1 MKIFQNWQKDINL
14 QIQEAEWTPN
24 RINLK
29 KLMPKYIIIKLL
41 KYKDKEKILKAA
53 REKQHLTYRKKTIRM
68 TVDFS
73 SETMEVRRMRHT
85 FFQVLKKKELSTQNS
100 IPSENILQEWKENQ
114 DILRWRKTKR
124 ICHLQTYPKRMAKEG
139 PPNRKL

>member
-1 MKIFQNWQKDINL
+1 M
-14 QIQEAEWTPN
+14 
-24 RINLK
+24 
-29 KLMPKYIIIKLL
+29 
-41 KYKDKEKILKAA
+41 

-73 SETMEVRRMRHT
+73 SETMEVRRVRHT
-85 FFQVLKKKELSTQNS
+85 LFQVLKKKKLSTQNS

-124 ICHLQTYPKRMAKEG
+124 IFTCRTTLKEWPRKVLQTESKLWKKRYWNIGKEEIKN
-139 PPNRKL
+139 NRKGENTAHSPFPPGFSKSHLTVKQKF

>member
-1 MKIFQNWQKDINL
+1 M
-14 QIQEAEWTPN
+14 
-24 RINLK
+24 
-29 KLMPKYIIIKLL
+29 
-41 KYKDKEKILKAA
+41 KAA

-124 ICHLQTYPKRMAKEG
+124 IFTCRTTLKEWPRKVLQTESKLWKRKYWNIGKEEIKN
-139 PPNRKL
+139 NRKRKNTAHFPFPLEFSKLHLTVKQKL